1 MGWRYNIFMRVNKKP
16 FDSRRCER
24 YQVNDGLIALDSV
37 YGELIDISF
46 GGLSFRYNAYEKMI
60 KKPVEFG
67 IIFGG
72 ETLYF
77 DNIPLESITDFPLE
91 EGDNGG
97 TRRRGMQFGELSQE
111 DLARLARFIRE
122 HTAKKI

>member
-1 MGWRYNIFMRVNKKP
+1 MRWRYNMSMAGTKNP
-16 FDSRRCER
+16 FDSRKCQR
-24 YQVNDGLIALDSV
+24 YEVKDGLIALDSV

-46 GGLSFRYNAYEKMI
+46 GGLSFRYNAYEKLL

-77 DNIPLESITDFPLE
+77 DNIPLESITDLPLDDDSD
-91 EGDNGG
+91 GT
-97 TRRRGMQFGELSQE
+97 TRRCGMQFGDLSHE
-111 DLARLARFIRE
+111 DLTRLARFIRE
-122 HTAKKI
+122 HAAKKR

>member
-1 MGWRYNIFMRVNKKP
+1 MGWRYNRFMSSGKNP
-16 FDSRRCER
+16 FDSRKCER
-24 YQVNDGLIALDSV
+24 YQVKDGLIALDSV

-46 GGLSFRYNAYEKMI
+46 GGLSFRYSAYEKLLR
-60 KKPVEFG
+60 KPVEFG

-77 DNIPLESITDFPLE
+77 DNIPLENVTDLPLDDD
-91 EGDNGG
+91 GNI
-97 TRRRGMQFGELSQE
+97 RRCGMQFGELSQE
-111 DLARLARFIRE
+111 ELARLARFIRE